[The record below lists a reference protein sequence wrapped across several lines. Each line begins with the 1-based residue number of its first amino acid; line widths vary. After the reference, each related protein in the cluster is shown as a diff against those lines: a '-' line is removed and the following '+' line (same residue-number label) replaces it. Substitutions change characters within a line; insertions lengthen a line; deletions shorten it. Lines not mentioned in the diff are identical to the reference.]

1 MSEQFKGVMG
11 RTIDESKA
19 YWPDPLRPRE
29 GAPNI
34 IYWVIDDTGFG
45 QLSPFGGL
53 VEMPTMQRLADNGL
67 LYNNFHTTALC
78 SPTRSCLLT
87 GRNHHSNHMSC
98 ITEIAI
104 GFPGS
109 DGRIPFENGFLSE
122 MLTPH
127 GYAAWAVGKWHMT
140 PAQEVHMGATR
151 ERWPLGRGF
160 ERYYG
165 FMWGDT
171 DQWKPDLAHDNHL
184 IPVPERKPYYHLSE
198 DITDKAIEF
207 IKDLKSVTPSK
218 PFFLYMAY
226 GANHAPHQAPK
237 EWIDKYKG
245 KFDMGWDRCRE
256 TIHKKQLEMGIIP
269 PGTVLPAH
277 DPDVPAWDS
286 LSTDEK
292 LLAARF
298 MEAFA
303 GHSSHMDHQ
312 FGRLMHFLE
321 DIGELDN
328 TLIMFVSDNGASS
341 EGGPHGLINE
351 NEFFN
356 MIPEDVKRTISKID
370 DIGTPLSYNHYPWG
384 WAWAG
389 DTPFRRW
396 KRETYRG
403 GVSDPCVV
411 SWPAGIKSKGQIRNQ
426 YVHAIDLVP
435 TVLEV
440 LGIEPPQFIRGVS
453 QSPIEGIS
461 FAYSFE
467 NGNEPSRHET
477 QYFEM
482 FGHRA
487 IYHNGWRAVCPWPGT
502 SFVESGKG
510 FGTPLY
516 LKDLQRIEAS
526 GWELYHLDEDYAEAH
541 NVADKYPEILR
552 EMISRWWTEAGKYNV
567 LPVDGRGPT
576 RTLDPRPAVEKPR
589 QRYIY
594 YSGSARIAGMVAVDV
609 KNRSHTISA
618 EVDIPDNGAEGML
631 ICQGGRFGGWALYVK
646 EKRLKYAYNYA
657 GITRYIISADRDIPA
672 GSCKLCYEFEKKT
685 EPDFM
690 KGKGAG
696 GIGRLY
702 INDDKVGEAEI
713 PVTSA
718 ICFDLPGNLACGGD
732 EGEPVVDDYM
742 SPFKFTGTIKRVVID
757 VSGEPVVHHE
767 MQGRIAM
774 ARQ

>member
-11 RTIDESKA
+11 RTIDESKQ
-19 YWPDPLRPRE
+19 YWPDPIRPRE
-29 GAPNI
+29 GSPNI
-34 IYWVIDDTGFG
+34 VYWVIDDTGFG

-53 VEMPTMQRLADNGL
+53 VEMPTLQSLADNGL

-87 GRNHHSNHMSC
+87 GRNHHSNHMAC
-98 ITEIAI
+98 ITEIAT

-140 PAQEVHMGATR
+140 PAQEVHMGASR

-171 DQWKPDLAHDNHL
+171 DQWRPDLAHDNHL
-184 IPVPERKPYYHLSE
+184 IPVPDRKPYYHLSE

-218 PFFLYMAY
+218 PFFLYLAY

-245 KFDMGWDRCRE
+245 KFDAGWEKCRE
-256 TIHKKQLEMGIIP
+256 TIYKNQLKMGIIP
-269 PGTVLPAH
+269 TGTVLPAH

-286 LSTDEK
+286 FSADEK
-292 LLAARF
+292 RLAARF

-303 GHSSHMDHQ
+303 AHSSHMDHQ
-312 FGRLMHFLE
+312 FGRLVQFLK
-321 DIGELDN
+321 DMGELEN
-328 TLIMFVSDNGASS
+328 TLIMVVSDNGASS

-356 MIPEDVKRTISKID
+356 MIPEDVQRTLARID
-370 DIGTPLSYNHYPWG
+370 DIGTPRSYNHYPWG

-411 SWPAGIKSKGQIRNQ
+411 SWPAGIKSRGQIRNQ
-426 YVHAIDLVP
+426 YIHAIDLVP
-435 TVLEV
+435 TVLDV
-440 LGIEPPQFIRGVS
+440 LGIDPPQFIRGVS

-461 FAYSFE
+461 FAYSFD
-467 NGNEPSRHET
+467 NSNAPSRRET

-510 FGTPLY
+510 FGTPLS
-516 LKDLQRIEAS
+516 LKDLQRIETG

-576 RTLDPRPAVEKPR
+576 RTLDPHPAIEKPR

-594 YSGSARIAGMVAVDV
+594 YSGTSRIAGLVAVDV
-609 KNRSHTISA
+609 KNRSHTVSA
-618 EVDIPDNGAEGML
+618 EVNIPPGGAEGML

-646 EKRLKYAYNYA
+646 GKRLKYAYNYA
-657 GITRYIISADRDIPA
+657 GITSHIISADRDIPA
-672 GSCKLCYEFEKKT
+672 GSCRLCYEFEKKS

-696 GIGRLY
+696 GIVRLY

-718 ICFDLPGNLACGGD
+718 ICYDIPGNLACGGD
-732 EGEPVVDDYM
+732 EGEPVVDDYTT
-742 SPFKFTGTIKRVVID
+742 PFKFTGVIKQVIVD